1 MKQSDVPQCIELW
14 KTTGMRIAAFEREKK
29 ECLAMLKMNYTSCFV
44 AISDKKI
51 IGSVFGTFN
60 GRRGWIYHLAVHNNW
75 QKKGIGLLLM
85 EKTEQAL
92 AKQKVTKIILAVHI
106 SNLKVIP
113 FYEKLGYVIMP
124 DALLFEKGL
133 SGNK

>member
-1 MKQSDVPQCIELW
+1 
-14 KTTGMRIAAFEREKK
+14 
-29 ECLAMLKMNYTSCFV
+29 MLKMNYTSCFV